1 MDDTQFTNMYKT
13 YGYIYIREV
22 VIVIVIVIFV
32 VWFYGLEI
40 DIYIFT
46 EDGMSVFFALS
57 LLQAYLLTLMLGVA

>member
-1 MDDTQFTNMYKT
+1 MNDTQFTNMYKT
-13 YGYIYIREV
+13 YEYIYNREV
-22 VIVIVIVIFV
+22 VIVIFV